1 MKSAITVLAAALA
14 ISLAGCAKER
24 DAADHRADGAT
35 PASGTPASGT
45 TAPSTDHPS
54 ATHPAD
60 ATAPGAMGTPGAT
73 AGTHRAGTGSTPDPM
88 ARNPVASSGALS
100 LDAPDRKALEAVEA
114 IDRHEIEAADKAL
127 SKKDIPEPV
136 RQYAET
142 LRQDHT
148 RNLEEIR
155 RMLGE
160 SPGLASEAH
169 DGNTGVRA
177 GGVSGTDAS
186 RPMTGGDA
194 GATPGT
200 ARTERT
206 SAIHRDLTSMREKF
220 DAELKRLDELRGE
233 HFTREWLRSMVKG
246 HEEALAKIDK
256 ELLPEAR
263 EQPVISFLETTRA
276 SIARHLETA
285 RTLEAENS
293 KR

>member
-14 ISLAGCAKER
+14 LSLAGCAKER
-24 DAADHRADGAT
+24 DAADHRADGTT

-45 TAPSTDHPS
+45 APSTEHPS
-54 ATHPAD
+54 TTHPAD
-60 ATAPGAMGTPGAT
+60 ATAPGATSAPGTT
-73 AGTHRAGTGSTPDPM
+73 GTDPTGTTGTPDPM
-88 ARNPVASSGALS
+88 ARNPGASSATLS

-127 SKKDIPEPV
+127 RKDDIPEPV

-160 SPGLASEAH
+160 STGLASDAH
-169 DGNTGVRA
+169 DGNTAVRA

-186 RPMTGGDA
+186 RPMTGEGA

-206 SAIHRDLTSMREKF
+206 SAMHRDLTSMREKF

-263 EQPVISFLETTRA
+263 QQPVISFLETTRA

-285 RTLEAENS
+285 RKLEAEL
-293 KR
+293 KK